1 MAARKLEEF
10 CGKCKLEGTSLKIKG
25 KYYNWD
31 NLHELPANISPH
43 VVSSRQDASFYGFF
57 SELNP
62 LSNFHPAPFHHEGNE
77 YINSEQLIQAKKA
90 EFSGDYDKL
99 KQIMCAKTARECKEL
114 G

>member
-1 MAARKLEEF
+1 M
-10 CGKCKLEGTSLKIKG
+10 
-25 KYYNWD
+25 N
-31 NLHELPANISPH
+31 
-43 VVSSRQDASFYGFF
+43 RQRCQKFLFIFVTF

-62 LSNFHPAPFHHEGNE
+62 LSNFHPAPFHHEGDE

-90 EFSGDYDKL
+90 EFCGDHDKL